1 MAGQGVLAAAQQATP
16 SHNKASPKHLRHSV
30 AKHQH
35 FINHPSAILSGMIHS
50 SSLSAFSGTI
60 AAPSRPT
67 PVRPV
72 RDLVPQSAQAAPTL
86 RLQSGA
92 QPGVVPPGNTPRGS
106 LLNLQV

>member
-1 MAGQGVLAAAQQATP
+1 
-16 SHNKASPKHLRHSV
+16 
-30 AKHQH
+30 
-35 FINHPSAILSGMIHS
+35 MIHS

-67 PVRPV
+67 PVRPA
-72 RDLVPQSAQAAPTL
+72 RDLVAQSAQATPT
-86 RLQSGA
+86 RRPQPGA